1 MSLAQASAQFRLFER
16 RTFFQRF
23 GLVFSFLPLVIALSL
38 LSDRF
43 LTPTN
48 LINGLHQATINGII
62 SVDLTLMLLLC
73 YS

>member
-1 MSLAQASAQFRLFER
+1 
-16 RTFFQRF
+16 
-23 GLVFSFLPLVIALSL
+23 LVIALSL